1 MLARVAGFLD
11 KQLPTAIS
19 AQAQDTT
26 ARRPKCS
33 QTFVARAIGRF
44 RGRIENAIAAEREGR
59 RRAVKRGL
67 KLVERPITNLVYK
80 YCYGV
85 DGYGFGI
92 CEVCRGS
99 DLGHIPNHTDRRDA
113 LRSTVLAQSSSL
125 PASDWGLLRESFR
138 R

>member
-1 MLARVAGFLD
+1 MAGSRTLLRQNGEVD
-11 KQLPTAIS
+11 A
-19 AQAQDTT
+19 
-26 ARRPKCS
+26 
-33 QTFVARAIGRF
+33 GRSK
-44 RGRIENAIAAEREGR
+44 E
-59 RRAVKRGL
+59 GL

-80 YCYGV
+80 HCYGV

-125 PASDWGLLRESFR
+125 PASDWGLLREIR